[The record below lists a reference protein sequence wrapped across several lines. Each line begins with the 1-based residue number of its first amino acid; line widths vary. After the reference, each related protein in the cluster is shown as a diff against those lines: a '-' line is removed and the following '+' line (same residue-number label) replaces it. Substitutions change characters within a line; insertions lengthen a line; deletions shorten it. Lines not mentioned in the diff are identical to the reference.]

1 MFYDRKIRYVHAYE
15 GEEKIQN
22 AGFLR
27 MEARE
32 EKVFLELRISKL
44 RSTDSCACPVFLLGG
59 GKEEAFGEIYLEG
72 GRGCLEKKDL
82 PRDDLTGG
90 IGYGQLE
97 QIYIKMP
104 GKRVLRCI
112 ISEEKEA
119 PEKDPIEGAAIE
131 ERAVRAAGGG
141 YETEECVSRETEG
154 MTRAAERS
162 AGYSCETGERV
173 SRETEGMTQAAEQS
187 AGYSCETGE
196 RVSRETEGMTRAA
209 ERAVGYNFETE
220 ERTGKADNRIP
231 ETADKWQYLLSAYP
245 HIRPF
250 EDERE
255 YVLLKPRDLV
265 ILPEKY
271 FGLTGNSFLL
281 HGFCNYEHLILSK
294 ERKYGETVFY
304 IGVPGNFYHKEKQVA
319 VLFGFES
326 FEGKTEPA
334 RNGDFGYYMI
344 AVEL

>member
-1 MFYDRKIRYVHAYE
+1 MFYDKKIRYVHAYE

-27 MEARE
+27 MEACE

-44 RSTDSCACPVFLLGG
+44 RSTDNGVCPVFLLGG
-59 GKEEAFGEIYLEG
+59 GKEEAFGEIHLEG
-72 GRGCLEKKDL
+72 GRGCLEKKNL
-82 PRDDLTGG
+82 PQDDLAGG
-90 IGYGQLE
+90 IGYEQLE
-97 QIYIKMP
+97 QIYVKMP
-104 GKRVLRCI
+104 DKRVLRCM
-112 ISEEKEA
+112 ISEEKLHVTWKEPPE
-119 PEKDPIEGAAIE
+119 PEKEPIEGAAIE
-131 ERAVRAAGGG
+131 VCAERTAGGS
-141 YETEECVSRETEG
+141 YETEE
-154 MTRAAERS
+154 RAHK
-162 AGYSCETGERV
+162 V
-173 SRETEGMTQAAEQS
+173 
-187 AGYSCETGE
+187 
-196 RVSRETEGMTRAA
+196 
-209 ERAVGYNFETE
+209 
-220 ERTGKADNRIP
+220 DNRIP

-255 YVLLKPRDLV
+255 YILLKPQDLV

-294 ERKYGETVFY
+294 ERRYGETVFY

>member
-154 MTRAAERS
+154 MTRAAER
-162 AGYSCETGERV
+162 
-173 SRETEGMTQAAEQS
+173 
-187 AGYSCETGE
+187 
-196 RVSRETEGMTRAA
+196 
-209 ERAVGYNFETE
+209 AVGYNFETE